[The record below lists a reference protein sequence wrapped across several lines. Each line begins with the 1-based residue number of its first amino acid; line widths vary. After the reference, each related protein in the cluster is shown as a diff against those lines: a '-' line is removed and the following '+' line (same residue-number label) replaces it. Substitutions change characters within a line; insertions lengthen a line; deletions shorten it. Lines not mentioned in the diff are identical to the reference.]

1 MAHTN
6 PTLAA
11 ELRDFAARWHLTPR
25 ETEILNLISRG
36 VVRIKDIAEQ
46 LTLSPNTVNNHINS
60 IFTKTQT
67 RSKSQLLAIILD
79 HISQRA
85 ERFRLFGRTP
95 SLIYLGAET
104 SETQGVMQA
113 LRQAGLSCELTSN
126 PETFLHQLRWGLFQ
140 YAVIDADIISQ
151 DWSLWLKNNRL
162 GTDPRIHVILVG
174 STSKVDCATAMN
186 YGAGDCLIKPFTA
199 QALYDAVMA
208 QFVEADSHKMAFNH
222 AKISTQGAVT
232 VKVDAGQVGR
242 GGIFVPQNAFGTS
255 TELDNGDV
263 FDLQVQMPD
272 IPTPVAGRA
281 QVVWKRMSQV
291 GSTLSGEQGY
301 GARFVNLS
309 MSDRKRIFDFISRHK
324 IDAYIPGRFTV

>member
-1 MAHTN
+1 MDKMAQTN

-11 ELRDFAARWHLTPR
+11 ELREFASRWHLTPR

-95 SLIYLGAET
+95 SLVYLGAET

-162 GTDPRIHVILVG
+162 GSDPRIHVIIVG
-174 STSKVDCATAMN
+174 SSNKVDCATAMN
-186 YGAGDCLIKPFTA
+186 FGAGDCLVKPFTA
-199 QALYDAVMA
+199 QSLYDAVMA
-208 QFVEADSHKMAFNH
+208 QFVENDSHKMAFNH
-222 AKISTQGAVT
+222 AKLSQQAAVT
-232 VKVDAGQVGR
+232 MKVEAGHMGR
-242 GGIFVPQNAFGTS
+242 GGVFVPHGALNS
-255 TELDNGDV
+255 TNELENGDV

-272 IPTPVAGRA
+272 VPTPIVGRA
-281 QVVWKRMSQV
+281 QVVWKRSPS
-291 GSTLSGEQGY
+291 STTGAHGY

-309 MSDRKRIFDFISRHK
+309 LSDRKRIYDFISRHK
-324 IDAYIPGRFTV
+324 IESYIPGGFSL

>member
-1 MAHTN
+1 MAQTN
-6 PTLAA
+6 TTLAS
-11 ELRDFAARWHLTPR
+11 ELRDFATRWHLTPR

-95 SLIYLGAET
+95 SLIYLGSET

-113 LRQAGLSCELTSN
+113 LRQAGLACDLTSS

-140 YAVIDADIISQ
+140 FAVIDADVVSQ
-151 DWSLWLKNNRL
+151 DWSTWLKNNHI
-162 GTDPRIHVILVG
+162 TSDPRLHVIMVG
-174 STSKVDCATAMN
+174 SSNRIDCATAMN
-186 YGAGDCLIKPFTA
+186 YGAGDCLTKPFTA

-208 QFVEADSHKMAFNH
+208 QFVENDSHKMAFNH
-222 AKISTQGAVT
+222 ARMSNQAVT
-232 VKVDAGQVGR
+232 LKVDPSYVGR
-242 GGIFVPQNAFGTS
+242 GGLFLPQNMIAGN
-255 TELDNGDV
+255 ELDNGDV
-263 FDLQVQMPD
+263 FDLHMQMPD
-272 IPTPVAGRA
+272 TTTPVAGRM
-281 QVVWKRMSQV
+281 QVVWKRLQPNAN
-291 GSTLSGEQGY
+291 GDIGY

-309 MSDRKRIFDFISRHK
+309 LSDRKRLLDFVSRHK
-324 IDAYIPGRFTV
+324 IESYIPGRFSN

>member
-1 MAHTN
+1 MAHPN

-95 SLIYLGAET
+95 SLVYLGAET

-126 PETFLHQLRWGLFQ
+126 PETLLHHLRWGLFQ
-140 YAVIDADIISQ
+140 YAVIDADVLSQ
-151 DWSLWLKNNRL
+151 DWSVWLKNNRL
-162 GTDPRIHVILVG
+162 GTDPRLHIILVG
-174 STSKVDCATAMN
+174 SSGKIDCATAMN
-186 YGAGDCLIKPFTA
+186 YGAGDCLVKPFTA

-208 QFVEADSHKMAFNH
+208 QFVENDSHKMAFNH
-222 AKISTQGAVT
+222 AKVSTQGAVT

-242 GGIFVPQNAFGTS
+242 GGIFVPQHALGTT

-281 QVVWKRMSQV
+281 QVVWKRTTPNA
-291 GSTLSGEQGY
+291 GGENGY

-309 MSDRKRIFDFISRHK
+309 LSDRKRIFDFISRHK
-324 IDAYIPGRFTV
+324 IESYIPGRFTV

>member
-1 MAHTN
+1 MAQANT
-6 PTLAA
+6 TLAA

-25 ETEILNLISRG
+25 ETEILNLIARG

-113 LRQAGLSCELTSN
+113 LRQAGIACDLTSN
-126 PETFLHQLRWGLFQ
+126 PETFLHQLRWGIFQ
-140 YAVIDADIISQ
+140 FAVIDADVLSQ
-151 DWSLWLKNNRL
+151 DWTLWLKNNRL
-162 GTDPRIHVILVG
+162 GTDPRLHVIMVG
-174 STSKVDCATAMN
+174 STNKIDCATAMN
-186 YGAGDCLIKPFTA
+186 FGAGDCLAKPFTA
-199 QALYDAVMA
+199 QSLYDAVMA
-208 QFVEADSHKMAFNH
+208 QFVENDSHKLAFTH
-222 AKISTQGAVT
+222 AKLSNQGSVT
-232 VKVDAGQVGR
+232 VKVDPSWVGR
-242 GGIFVPQNAFGTS
+242 GGIFVPHSAIT
-255 TELDNGDV
+255 TAELDNGDV
-263 FDLQVQMPD
+263 FDLQMHMPD
-272 IPTPVAGRA
+272 VPTPVAGRA
-281 QVVWKRMSQV
+281 QVVWKRSQAN
-291 GSTLSGEQGY
+291 GGEAGY

-309 MSDRKRIFDFISRHK
+309 MTDRKRIYDFVSRHK
-324 IDAYIPGRFTV
+324 IESYIPGRLNN